1 MATIEQLA
9 RKIIELEQKLDV
21 ALNKTGQLQR
31 ESEKALDTA
40 LHVYKLD
47 AYGYLWVYDADTQ
60 QYHQTKMRVMTPE
73 IAGQA
78 IKAIHIA
85 DGAVTSAK
93 IDNEAVTTDKI
104 APGAVTTSKLVDES
118 ITGDELEDD
127 VVKKGKIAT
136 DAVQTRN
143 IKDQNVT
150 NEKIKDHDLSWDKL
164 DHDLQTR
171 ITTHEY
177 GPSLSVDFGNS
188 DDVGIT
194 QKTLSEA
201 IGNVHKAGDNF
212 VSLQYQIDQIVSG
225 GATLNL
231 YASPTVVF
239 VGVQRS
245 ISVTATS
252 DTGAS
257 SIKIFKNGIEN
268 PISSGS
274 DRMLP
279 AIDTVTPSTRGNIQY
294 YAEFVISGLTKR
306 YPESENDFVNVQA
319 VDEIYTGAGATY
331 GDTTMVEETSP
342 HAAGS
347 FNKQITTAD
356 GDYLFIEVPD
366 NFNLTSIKLVSTYE
380 TSLGFTQIESTRAG
394 YKAYKNNDAR
404 GAGTYT
410 YKFTIANA

>member
-1 MATIEQLA
+1 
-9 RKIIELEQKLDV
+9 
-21 ALNKTGQLQR
+21 
-31 ESEKALDTA
+31 
-40 LHVYKLD
+40 
-47 AYGYLWVYDADTQ
+47 
-60 QYHQTKMRVMTPE
+60 MTPE
-73 IAGQA
+73 IAEQA

-85 DGAVTSAK
+85 DGAVTSDK
-93 IDNEAVTTDKI
+93 IDNEAVTNSKIGDGEVKSRNIATAAVTTDKIGDNEVKTQNIGNEAVTAAKIPDNAITTDKI

-201 IGNVHKAGDNF
+201 IGNVHKGGGNF

-225 GATLNL
+225 GAILNL

-245 ISVTATS
+245 ISVTAIS

-257 SIKIFKNGIEN
+257 SIKIFKKGIEN

-306 YPESENDFVNVQA
+306 YPESGFVNVQA
-319 VDEIYTGAGATY
+319 VDKIYTGAGATY

-356 GDYLFIEVPD
+356 GNYLFIEVPD